1 MMYLH
6 RESLLAIVFYIWM
19 DCTIHRQEGALLKER
34 VSLLHTYLH
43 CESCFKLVVQYA
55 IISGLLHEA

>member
-19 DCTIHRQEGALLKER
+19 DCAVRRQEGASLRER
-34 VSLLHTYLH
+34 VCLLDHSLAL
-43 CESCFKLVVQYA
+43 CDN
-55 IISGLLHEA
+55 